1 MSCHGNE
8 RDRKWSCTWCQLRIC
23 RSCSEELCRV
33 RGRSL
38 ERVVEERR
46 MREGEKGVEEEYE
59 MDGETVRGE
68 DEVS

>member
-1 MSCHGNE
+1 M
-8 RDRKWSCTWCQLRIC
+8 
-23 RSCSEELCRV
+23 

-68 DEVS
+68 EEVS